1 MRKIKIGV
9 VGPGDSVALI
19 EEVAT
24 EYNDKMSVKGYI
36 YEDASEVPY
45 IIERFDPDVD
55 MWMFS
60 GKVPYRYA
68 MAVKSSIKPKMFMPH
83 TGTSIYRVL
92 LYLARERIPVGSMSF
107 DTFSRQEIIETFE
120 DAETFLPKIYVND
133 YDGVVSASELTKFH
147 LDLWNSGK
155 TKVAVTCFFATY
167 QELIKQGVTAFRIW
181 PTKSNIRSMLD
192 LALSRADA
200 LNSKAGQIAILHVAI
215 DGYDD
220 FSREAVSGYAVLKVE
235 LQLHEVLLGFAE
247 RVKGAIV
254 MQGNGRFT
262 LYSTRG
268 AMAEI
273 TDGFNHMPI
282 MEEIGRRLSISVSGG
297 IGFGDTAYNANEN
310 AMIALGLARRKGKR
324 KWMVV
329 LDDKSVIG
337 PLDSELQIKY
347 SIRSQ
352 TADML
357 ALAKQL
363 NVSGTTLNRLLSV
376 YAKIDGEIL
385 GAETL
390 ASYLSMTERNA
401 RRLLARL
408 AEHGMAVEAGEE
420 SHGAGRPRKMFR
432 IDVQKILQ
440 Q

>member
-1 MRKIKIGV
+1 
-9 VGPGDSVALI
+9 
-19 EEVAT
+19 
-24 EYNDKMSVKGYI
+24 
-36 YEDASEVPY
+36 
-45 IIERFDPDVD
+45 
-55 MWMFS
+55 
-60 GKVPYRYA
+60 
-68 MAVKSSIKPKMFMPH
+68 
-83 TGTSIYRVL
+83 
-92 LYLARERIPVGSMSF
+92 
-107 DTFSRQEIIETFE
+107 
-120 DAETFLPKIYVND
+120 
-133 YDGVVSASELTKFH
+133 
-147 LDLWNSGK
+147 
-155 TKVAVTCFFATY
+155 
-167 QELIKQGVTAFRIW
+167 
-181 PTKSNIRSMLD
+181 
-192 LALSRADA
+192 
-200 LNSKAGQIAILHVAI
+200 
-215 DGYDD
+215 
-220 FSREAVSGYAVLKVE
+220 
-235 LQLHEVLLGFAE
+235 
-247 RVKGAIV
+247 
-254 MQGNGRFT
+254 
-262 LYSTRG
+262 
-268 AMAEI
+268 
-273 TDGFNHMPI
+273 MPI

-420 SHGAGRPRKMFR
+420 CRGAGRPRKMFR